1 MVIDMMEVH
10 VQRLKKTRPKY
21 THSPE
26 AMADFAQYF
35 PHKPTPDQEAVSKEG
50 KGEWGFFLFFF
61 EGEVG
66 GGWVEAV
73 LSFLAM
79 WGV

>member
-21 THSPE
+21 TNSPE

-35 PHKPTPDQEAVSKEG
+35 PHKPTPDQEAVSKKG
-50 KGEWGFFLFFF
+50 KAFRVYRVFFF
-61 EGEVG
+61 EGG
-66 GGWVEAV
+66 GKGC
-73 LSFLAM
+73 
-79 WGV
+79 